1 MQCMYIHT
9 EWVHYAMYVYTYR
22 QNPLYNVYINIQTE
36 SIIQCM
42 YIHTDRIDYIMC
54 VYTYRQ
60 NPLYNV
66 CIYIQTGSII
76 QCKYTV
82 FTLNFLRH
90 SASLILQA
98 HQKKCIPPIERD
110 IIIPPLPE
118 GWGGILFYLCPS
130 VQDIFRRT
138 FLSNCWWQKSDIWS
152 QASYRYTILW

>member
-98 HQKKCIPPIERD
+98 HQKKCIPTYWKRYYYTPAPRRMRGYTVL
-110 IIIPPLPE
+110 PL
-118 GWGGILFYLCPS
+118 S
-130 VQDIFRRT
+130 VRPRYFSSH
-138 FLSNCWWQKSDIWS
+138 FS
-152 QASYRYTILW
+152 Q